1 MKIAVLIVVSLYP
14 CFAAI
19 AQIKPIARVTR
30 PTTASAVHR
39 DLGFEQQVLERQ
51 AQQAAL
57 MRPEAKKKLS
67 IAAHAV
73 LSRLAAKPEESDV
86 TAVTTEEVNRQ
97 FRGVAGPQSDLLN
110 FYVLAEMSR
119 ILTNGKEGNDQMD
132 NMNEMSEMSSLRLQM
147 MMDRRSKFISTLS
160 NLMKKIS
167 TTQNTLVQNMK

>member
-1 MKIAVLIVVSLYP
+1 
-14 CFAAI
+14 
-19 AQIKPIARVTR
+19 
-30 PTTASAVHR
+30 
-39 DLGFEQQVLERQ
+39 
-51 AQQAAL
+51 

-119 ILTNGKEGNDQMD
+119 ILTNGKEGNDQMG

-167 TTQNTLVQNMK
+167 TTQNTIVQNMK